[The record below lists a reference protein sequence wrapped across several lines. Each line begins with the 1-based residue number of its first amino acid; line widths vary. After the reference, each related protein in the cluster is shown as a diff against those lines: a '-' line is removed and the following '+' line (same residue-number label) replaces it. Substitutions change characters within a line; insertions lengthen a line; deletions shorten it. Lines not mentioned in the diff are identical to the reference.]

1 MKREAGDMATTKKAA
16 RRAVSKKTTKGAA
29 PKRKGAASKSSP
41 AQSHITPQSPVIAK
55 SPIKRFRAV
64 VNRREGG
71 EVCSINIPF
80 DVEKTFGARGR
91 VPVRGTINGA
101 PFRSSIF
108 RMGGDCHFMV
118 VNRQM
123 REAAGVRGGETVPV
137 TIERDTEARTV
148 TPPADFARALKA
160 NKDAQATWDKL
171 SYTHRREH
179 VEAIEGSK
187 KPETRLRRI
196 EKSVEMLAAGKKPRG

>member
-1 MKREAGDMATTKKAA
+1 MATKKG
-16 RRAVSKKTTKGAA
+16 TTKGAA

-41 AQSHITPQSPVIAK
+41 AKSPV
-55 SPIKRFRAV
+55 KRFRAV

-91 VPVRGTINGA
+91 VPVRGTINGV

-108 RMGGDCHFMV
+108 RMSGDCHFMV

-137 TIERDTEARTV
+137 TLERDTEARTV
-148 TPPADFARALKA
+148 TPPAD
-160 NKDAQATWDKL
+160 
-171 SYTHRREH
+171 
-179 VEAIEGSK
+179 
-187 KPETRLRRI
+187 
-196 EKSVEMLAAGKKPRG
+196 

>member
-1 MKREAGDMATTKKAA
+1 MATTKKAA

-29 PKRKGAASKSSP
+29 SKRKGAASKSSP
-41 AQSHITPQSPVIAK
+41 AKSSVTAQSPVNAK
-55 SPIKRFRAV
+55 SSVRRFRAV

-101 PFRSSIF
+101 PFRSSVF

-137 TIERDTEARTV
+137 TMERDTEARTV
-148 TPPADFARALKA
+148 TPPADFVRALKA

-179 VEAIEGSK
+179 VEAIEGAK

-196 EKSVEMLAAGKKPRG
+196 EKSVELLAAGKKESR

>member
-1 MKREAGDMATTKKAA
+1 MKREARDVATTKKAA
-16 RRAVSKKTTKGAA
+16 RRATSKKTKEAA
-29 PKRKGAASKSSP
+29 SKRKGAASKSSP
-41 AQSHITPQSPVIAK
+41 AKSPVNAQSPV
-55 SPIKRFRAV
+55 KRFRAV

-101 PFRSSIF
+101 PFRSSVF

-137 TIERDTEARTV
+137 TMERDTEARTV
-148 TPPADFARALKA
+148 TSPADFARALKA

-179 VEAIEGSK
+179 VEAIEGAK

-196 EKSVEMLAAGKKPRG
+196 EKSVETLAAGKKPRG

>member
-1 MKREAGDMATTKKAA
+1 MATKKRMTEVAAPKTK
-16 RRAVSKKTTKGAA
+16 VTA

-41 AQSHITPQSPVIAK
+41 AQSPVNAK
-55 SPIKRFRAV
+55 SPVKRFRAV

-91 VPVRGTINGA
+91 VPVRGTLNGA

-137 TIERDTEARTV
+137 TLERDTEARTII
-148 TPPADFARALKA
+148 PPADFARALKT

-171 SYTHRREH
+171 SYTHQREH
-179 VEAIEGSK
+179 VESIEGAK
-187 KPETRLRRI
+187 KPETRQRRI
-196 EKSVEMLAAGKKPRG
+196 EKSIQLLTAGRKEAR